1 MNPHKNTPSRASVT
15 PPDVISILG
24 AQRHR
29 IAELS
34 RESGALQLHGRFLLA
49 ESNSLAERVQQSCAR
64 LESACLKTKTAVARL
79 RLRRSGKNGGTPV
92 SPKTVTERLL
102 TDSPDLVEALAEA
115 AQILEMEFAD
125 TDGSGHE
132 TLVKCEKALQRTR
145 LTQTIEL
152 PLF

>member
-1 MNPHKNTPSRASVT
+1 M
-15 PPDVISILG
+15 
-24 AQRHR
+24 
-29 IAELS
+29 
-34 RESGALQLHGRFLLA
+34 
-49 ESNSLAERVQQSCAR
+49 
-64 LESACLKTKTAVARL
+64 
-79 RLRRSGKNGGTPV
+79 
-92 SPKTVTERLL
+92 TERLL